1 MNNILSYII
10 IDILL
15 LALSILLFL
24 KYNNGKGGPL
34 GSLKKRIIYSLSIL
48 SFIGF
53 VVCVNKSVYCFPI
66 KKTLNQELLNA
77 YSELEIAINT
87 NSTPSLHQEY
97 LQPIITQYFIDNKSE
112 IWLLFLIAHSKR

>member
-34 GSLKKRIIYSLSIL
+34 GSL
-48 SFIGF
+48 
-53 VVCVNKSVYCFPI
+53 N
-66 KKTLNQELLNA
+66 
-77 YSELEIAINT
+77 
-87 NSTPSLHQEY
+87 
-97 LQPIITQYFIDNKSE
+97 
-112 IWLLFLIAHSKR
+112 